1 MVVAQKCLQHE
12 SVLAKSVGP
21 EIPAHEVSRGAKLL
35 FDERQRHL
43 GHRGIREL
51 FHGDG
56 LGLLECLADGCREP
70 RLAAGQRV
78 ANSDQVHDREDA
90 LPPEPIGRGTS
101 WIRIEPADLRMPLLK
116 TGWRPRPDQRVDLA
130 VGEEAGNGCI
140 CRRQLDANIR
150 GQMQRD
156 FFAPA
161 GWLFKRREPR

>member
-56 LGLLECLADGCREP
+56 LGLLECLADVCRE
-70 RLAAGQRV
+70 LILGNA
-78 ANSDQVHDREDA
+78 DA
-90 LPPEPIGRGTS
+90 L
-101 WIRIEPADLRMPLLK
+101 AL
-116 TGWRPRPDQRVDLA
+116 Q
-130 VGEEAGNGCI
+130 
-140 CRRQLDANIR
+140 IR
-150 GQMQRD
+150 GSADATVGADINRGMAKGAR
-156 FFAPA
+156 
-161 GWLFKRREPR
+161 GKYRRADVGAFTCRGLDGEGTKGKLAHVEFGVAKGPEENLLRL